1 MCRHLGAEF
10 EENHKKPSGV
20 ANDDILHATY
30 HRKLQ
35 LTFLVKIK
43 KKNPTTITHGFP
55 GYRCTAA
62 TNRRP
67 VSYAFT
73 QMDTT

>member
-1 MCRHLGAEF
+1 MCRQTGAET
-10 EENHKKPSGV
+10 EETHKKSARV
-20 ANDDILHATY
+20 ANNDVLHATY
-30 HRKLQ
+30 HSKLQ
-35 LTFLVKIK
+35 ITVLVKI

-67 VSYAFT
+67 ASYAFT
-73 QMDTT
+73 QMDMT